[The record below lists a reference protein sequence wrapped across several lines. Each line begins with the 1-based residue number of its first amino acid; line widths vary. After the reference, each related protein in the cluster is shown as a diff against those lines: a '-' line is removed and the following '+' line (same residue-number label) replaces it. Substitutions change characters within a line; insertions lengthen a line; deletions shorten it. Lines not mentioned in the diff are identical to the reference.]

1 MILENAMSKVI
12 VFGSMNMD
20 LSIESDHMP
29 SLGETV
35 LGRRFIINPGGKGG
49 NQAVAAAKLG
59 ASVIMLGAVGQD
71 MFGDQMIASLAAHGI
86 QCDRIE
92 RTAVSPTG
100 VAIITRVQ
108 GDNFI
113 TIDPGA
119 NFTTSYESVHA
130 ALDEV
135 AEEGDI
141 FLCQLECDFD
151 TTMRALEDAHERGL
165 YTVINPA
172 PARNLPDWVMP
183 SLDLVVVNESEC
195 ELLTGIYPEDELST
209 RDAMEVLIDKGVG
222 SVAVTLGERG
232 SMVLSEGTFYL
243 SVPPK
248 TEAIDTTCAGDTYI
262 GAIVAGHARG
272 LAMETALEIA
282 TVASAHATTIVGAQ
296 QSIPLLE
303 ECELRCW

>member
-1 MILENAMSKVI
+1 MSKVI

-20 LSIESDHMP
+20 LSIESDRMP

-35 LGRRFIINPGGKGG
+35 LGRGFITNPGGKGG

-71 MFGDQMIASLAAHGI
+71 MFGDQMIASLAEQGV

-92 RTAVSPTG
+92 RAGEAPTG

-113 TIDPGA
+113 TVDPGA
-119 NFTTSYESVHA
+119 NSTTTIESVRTS
-130 ALDEV
+130 LDDV
-135 AEEGDI
+135 AEGGDV

-151 TTMRALEDAHERGL
+151 TTMLALKDAHDRGL
-165 YTVINPA
+165 HTVINPA
-172 PARNLPDWVMP
+172 PARSLPDWVMS
-183 SLDLVVVNESEC
+183 SLDMVVVNESEC
-195 ELLTGIYPEDELST
+195 ELLTGIYPEDETST
-209 RDAMEVLIDKGVG
+209 RAAMDVLIEKGVG
-222 SVAVTLGERG
+222 AVAVTLGERG
-232 SMVLSEGTFYL
+232 SMVLSNGTFYC
-243 SVPPK
+243 SVPPE

-262 GAIVAGHARG
+262 GALVAGYARG
-272 LAMETALEIA
+272 LTMEASLEIA
-282 TVASAHATTIVGAQ
+282 TIASAHATTIVGAH

-303 ECELRCW
+303 ECELHCR